1 MEIDVKYIV
10 YIVALIYYVFSILF
24 WIILY
29 RKISKG
35 NTTLSDNV
43 KSAIDETLN
52 IAKSLGITSLND
64 LLTVVDRIKTLD
76 TKDTVVSNELAEK
89 LNEIKKE

>member
-1 MEIDVKYIV
+1 MSVDIKYIV
-10 YIVALIYYVFSILF
+10 YAIAIVYYLLSFIFLV
-24 WIILY
+24 ILY

-52 IAKSLGITSLND
+52 IAKSLGITSLTD
-64 LLTVVDRIKTLD
+64 LLTVIDRIKTLD
-76 TKDTVVSNELAEK
+76 TKDAAISNEFAEK